1 MFAGSGTGRS
11 LGRCLIVVLALVC
24 STAAVDAAAA
34 QRRSAAARPV
44 EALTP
49 EEAVLQARQA
59 VQKNDLERLDKVA
72 VRAAEH
78 PVGALYVPY
87 WRLRLRLNRN
97 DADPALLDDEAERFV
112 GARTGTLIGDLAR
125 RDWMLNLGQR
135 GEFARLESQYD
146 KWVLHDDG
154 QVHCYR
160 LAARALRG
168 DKVADTARELLA
180 QTRDLGRACVALV
193 EALLQ
198 TRQFDR
204 DDLWRSMRSAL
215 EYNSAGSIRRL
226 GQLMTL
232 DDGGLDAAI
241 ERPARAL
248 AASSGSRE
256 LEVIALSRLARGNP
270 QGAADR
276 LATSSLPARDKAF
289 VAAQVAASS
298 MRRLEPEALALA
310 RGDALAAEAG
320 DETWVWIARAALRG
334 QDWRTLLAVVDR
346 MSAHGRRDPAWV
358 YWRARAL
365 AATGRKEMGEA
376 LLKTIAGQY
385 HFYGQLANEELGAL
399 TTVPATPASL
409 PGDADVAAFDRNE
422 GFARAIALYD
432 LGLRFEGN
440 REWNW
445 QLRGLDDRQL
455 LAAANWACRR
465 QILDRCVNTAE
476 RTVADHDFSLR
487 FISPFVEQLKPVA
500 IESGL
505 DPAWVYG
512 LIRQES
518 RFIMDARSSAG
529 AQGLMQMMPA
539 TARWVARKMGVSDFR
554 VEQLNE
560 LPTNLRFGT
569 FYLKSVSD
577 DLEGSPLLASAAYN
591 AGPNRPRTWR
601 ATLPGTVEGA
611 VFAEIIPFHETR
623 DYVKKVLSNAT
634 YYAAIFSGQPQSLKQ
649 RLGTVSPRV
658 PATSAL
664 P

>member
-1 MFAGSGTGRS
+1 MAAGVERSMGRW
-11 LGRCLIVVLALVC
+11 LIVLLVSVC
-24 STAAVDAAAA
+24 CAAAIDPAAA
-34 QRRSAAARPV
+34 QRRAAAAAPRP
-44 EALTP
+44 ESLTP
-49 EEAVLQARQA
+49 EESVLQARQA
-59 VQKNDLERLDKVA
+59 MQKDDLERFDQFA
-72 VRAAEH
+72 TRAAEH
-78 PVGALYVPY
+78 PVGALYAPY
-87 WRLRLRLNRN
+87 WRLRIRLNRN
-97 DADPALLDDEAERFV
+97 DGDPALLDREVDRFV
-112 GARTGTLIGDLAR
+112 GARAGTLIGDLAR
-125 RDWMLNLGQR
+125 RDWMLNLGRR

-146 KWVLHDDG
+146 KWVLQDDG

-160 LAARALRG
+160 MAARALRG
-168 DKVADTARELLA
+168 DKVADAARDLLA
-180 QTRDLGRACVALV
+180 QTRDLGSACATLV
-193 EALLQ
+193 ETLLQ

-204 DDLWRSMRSAL
+204 DDLWRTMRSAL

-226 GQLMTL
+226 GQLMAL

-241 ERPARAL
+241 ERPLRAL
-248 AASSGSRE
+248 AASSGGRE
-256 LEVIALSRLARGNP
+256 LDVIALSRLARGNP
-270 QGAADR
+270 QGAAER
-276 LATSSLPARDKAF
+276 LATVSLPARDKAF
-289 VAAQVAASS
+289 VAAQIAASS
-298 MRRLEPEALALA
+298 MRKLEPEALTLT

-320 DETWVWIARAALRG
+320 DETWVWLARAALRG
-334 QDWRTLLAVVDR
+334 QDWRTLLAVIDK
-346 MSAHGRRDPAWV
+346 MSADGRRDPAWV

-365 AATGRKEMGEA
+365 AATGRKEMGDA
-376 LLKTIAGQY
+376 LLKTIAGQ
-385 HFYGQLANEELGAL
+385 HHSDDQLANEELGAL
-399 TTVPATPASL
+399 TIVPATSVNL
-409 PGDADVAAFDRNE
+409 PGDADIAAFDGNE
-422 GFARAIALYD
+422 GFARAIALYGV
-432 LGLRFEGN
+432 GLRFEGN

-445 QLRGLDDRQL
+445 QLRGLNDRQL
-455 LAAANWACRR
+455 LAAASWACRR

-554 VEQLNE
+554 IEQLNE

-658 PATSAL
+658 QAVSAL